1 MDEVD
6 WAILEMLKN
15 NARISN
21 SSIGRALNISEGTVR
36 KRIKS
41 LVDQG
46 VIRKFTIVMKH
57 EGVEAI
63 VVLRL
68 DPRKAKNII
77 GELEKKFEEIFEFS
91 GRFDVAVRVR
101 AKDLDSLNTTV
112 DSLRAIDGVKGS
124 DTLVRLH

>member
-21 SSIGRALNISEGTVR
+21 SSIGRSLNISEGTVR

-46 VIRKFTIVMKH
+46 IIKKFTIVMKN

-68 DPRKAKNII
+68 DPKRAKNVIS
-77 GELEKKFEEIFEFS
+77 ELENRFEEIFEFS
-91 GRFDVAVRVR
+91 GRFDVAVKVM
-101 AKDLDSLNTTV
+101 AKDLDALNSTV
-112 DSLRAIDGVKGS
+112 DSLREIEGVKGS
-124 DTLVRLH
+124 DTLIRLH

>member
-1 MDEVD
+1 
-6 WAILEMLKN
+6 MLKN

-21 SSIGRALNISEGTVR
+21 SSIGRSLNISEGTVR

-46 VIRKFTIVMKH
+46 IIKKFTIVMKN

-68 DPRKAKNII
+68 DPKRAKNVIS
-77 GELEKKFEEIFEFS
+77 ELENRFEEIFEFS
-91 GRFDVAVRVR
+91 GRFDVAVKVM
-101 AKDLDSLNTTV
+101 AKDLDALNSTV
-112 DSLRAIDGVKGS
+112 DSLREIEGVKGS
-124 DTLVRLH
+124 DTLIRLH

>member
-1 MDEVD
+1 VDEVD

-21 SSIGRALNISEGTVR
+21 SSIGRSLNISEGTVR

-46 VIRKFTIVMKH
+46 IIKKFTIVMKN

-68 DPRKAKNII
+68 DPKRAKNVIS
-77 GELEKKFEEIFEFS
+77 ELENRFEEIFEFS
-91 GRFDVAVRVR
+91 GRFDVAVKVM
-101 AKDLDSLNTTV
+101 AKDLDALNSTV
-112 DSLRAIDGVKGS
+112 DSLREIEGVKGS
-124 DTLVRLH
+124 DTLIRLH